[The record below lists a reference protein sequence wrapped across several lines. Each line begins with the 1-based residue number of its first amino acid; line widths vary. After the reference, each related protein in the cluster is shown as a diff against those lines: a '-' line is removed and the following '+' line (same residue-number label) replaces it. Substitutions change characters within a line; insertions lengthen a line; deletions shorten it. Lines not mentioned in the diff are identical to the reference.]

1 MRFFHISDLHIG
13 KQLHERSLLEDQRHI
28 LSQVAARTREY
39 RPDAVIIAGDIYD
52 KSMPSAEAVTVF
64 DDFITELAAT
74 DTTVLLIS
82 GNHDS
87 AERINFGSRIFAKN
101 NVHFAGIP
109 PRTPSGHIKRV
120 VLKDSFGDVNFW
132 LLPFVK
138 PGYVRGI
145 FESADL
151 SNTDLGNTDLKNSDS
166 DNADLKNP
174 VRSYDSAVRAVLER
188 ENIDYSE
195 RNVII
200 SHQLYTN
207 GSVSP
212 VRSDS
217 EVISIGGIDNIDAGA
232 LEKFDYAALGHI
244 HSAQQVKSPNIRYC
258 GTLLKYSVSEEN
270 DEKGLLMVEL
280 GAKGKAADFCV
291 IPLSPLRDVRQIKGK
306 FDDITK
312 RFAGEHKDEVC
323 NDYVSVV
330 LTDENEIFNAGS
342 RLADIFPKLLTIRVQ
357 NSRTK
362 MTVSDISYADT
373 ALTPSEEFEAF
384 FEQMQGRSMTENERK
399 AFSEVLKEVDE

>member
-87 AERINFGSRIFAKN
+87 AERINFGSRIFARN

-258 GTLLKYSVSEEN
+258 GTLLKYSVGEEN

-280 GAKGKAADFCV
+280 GAKGKTADFCV

-312 RFAGEHKDEVC
+312 RFAGEHKDKVC

-342 RLADIFPKLLTIRVQ
+342 RLADISPKLLTIRVQ

-384 FEQMQGRSMTENERK
+384 FEQMQGRSMTEDERK

>member
-74 DTTVLLIS
+74 DTTILLIS

-145 FESADL
+145 FESADSGNTDFISAYL
-151 SNTDLGNTDLKNSDS
+151 SNTDS
-166 DNADLKNP
+166 DNVDLKNP

-217 EVISIGGIDNIDAGA
+217 EVISIGGIDNVDAGA

-258 GTLLKYSVSEEN
+258 GTLLKYSVGEEN

-280 GAKGKAADFCV
+280 GAKGEAADFCV

-384 FEQMQGRSMTENERK
+384 FEQMQGRSMTEDERK

>member
-109 PRTPSGHIKRV
+109 PRTPSGHIKKV

-145 FESADL
+145 FESADSGNTDFISADL
-151 SNTDLGNTDLKNSDS
+151 SNTDS
-166 DNADLKNP
+166 DNVDLKNP

-188 ENIDYSE
+188 ENIDYSQ

-217 EVISIGGIDNIDAGA
+217 EVVSIGGIDNIDAGA

-258 GTLLKYSVSEEN
+258 GTLLKYSVGEEN

-280 GAKGKAADFCV
+280 GAKGEAANFCV
-291 IPLSPLRDVRQIKGK
+291 IPLNPLRDVRQIKGK
-306 FDDITK
+306 FDDIAK

-384 FEQMQGRSMTENERK
+384 FEQMQGRSMTKDEKK

>member
-145 FESADL
+145 FESADSGNTDFISAYL
-151 SNTDLGNTDLKNSDS
+151 SNTDS
-166 DNADLKNP
+166 DNVDLKNP

-258 GTLLKYSVSEEN
+258 GTLLKYSVGEEN

-291 IPLSPLRDVRQIKGK
+291 IPLNPLRDVRQIKGK

-384 FEQMQGRSMTENERK
+384 FEQMQGRSMTEDERK

>member
-145 FESADL
+145 FESADSGNTDFISAYL
-151 SNTDLGNTDLKNSDS
+151 SNTDS
-166 DNADLKNP
+166 DNVDLKNP

-217 EVISIGGIDNIDAGA
+217 EVISIGGIDNVDAGA

-258 GTLLKYSVSEEN
+258 GTLLKYSVGEEN
-270 DEKGLLMVEL
+270 DEKGLLMVEF
-280 GAKGKAADFCV
+280 GAKGEAADFCV

-384 FEQMQGRSMTENERK
+384 FEQMQGRSMTEDERK

>member
-87 AERINFGSRIFAKN
+87 AERINFGSRIFARN

-258 GTLLKYSVSEEN
+258 GTLLKYSVGEEN

-280 GAKGKAADFCV
+280 GAKGKTADFCV

-312 RFAGEHKDEVC
+312 RFAGEHKDKVC

-384 FEQMQGRSMTENERK
+384 FEQMQGRSMTEDERK

>member
-384 FEQMQGRSMTENERK
+384 FEQMQGRSMTEDERK